1 MLWEAGQ
8 KRVLREADD
17 LLVLLQTGVREGMT
31 DVYVALR
38 RLKRR
43 GKSARIKPP
52 GTPRAPSFDQTWAH
66 VDRLA
71 TMYPDRVSWRG
82 EG

>member
-8 KRVLREADD
+8 KRILREADD

-43 GKSARIKPP
+43 GKPARVTQP
-52 GTPRAPSFDQTWAH
+52 GQRRAPSFDETWSR

-71 TMYPDRVSWRG
+71 TMFPDRVFWTG